1 MDHQAFEKRLQIERD
16 QNKKRKKKK
25 ANLKGNKY
33 FKEKKEI

>member
-1 MDHQAFEKRLQIERD
+1 MDHQAFEKRLKIQRD
-16 QNKKRKKKK
+16 QNKKEKK